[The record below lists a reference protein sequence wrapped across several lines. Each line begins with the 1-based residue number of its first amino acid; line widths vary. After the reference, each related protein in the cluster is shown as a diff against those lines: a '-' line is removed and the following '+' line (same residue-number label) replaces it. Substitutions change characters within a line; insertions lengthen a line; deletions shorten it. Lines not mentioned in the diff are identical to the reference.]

1 MYITI
6 KTNDQFVTVAGQYK
20 VHAVAN
26 MTPMPTS
33 LEYLKNSIDGYG
45 QQYDITLY
53 KGVIIDGRCRASVC
67 HDLGL
72 PTKAI
77 DLWDLNGEMEDIA
90 LMQHVQNAF
99 ARQDLLPAQRAMM
112 AAYACATKQHKELG
126 YTQIEYAKKICN
138 IGKTHMD
145 TAIYVL
151 KHNPKYASQIY
162 VTGLATIKKRTY
174 GLRDTEQILRNKEY
188 LKHNKII
195 PEPVEEPKPNF
206 YLKANLLITKATEQ
220 MVAEGYSIEE
230 VKKTLY
236 AVAVKLGVK
245 HGK

>member
-1 MYITI
+1 MYITS
-6 KTNDQFVTVAGQYK
+6 KDKSNVVTVAGQYR

-26 MTPMPTS
+26 MKPMPTS
-33 LEYLKNSIDGYG
+33 LEYLKNSIEDYG
-45 QQYDITLY
+45 QKYEITLY
-53 KGVIIDGRCRASVC
+53 KGEIIDGRCRASVC

-72 PTKAI
+72 PTQAI
-77 DLWDLNGEMEDIA
+77 DLWDFYGEMEDIA
-90 LMQHVQNAF
+90 LMQHAQAAF

-112 AAYACATKQHKELG
+112 AAYECAKNQHKSLG
-126 YTQIEYAKKICN
+126 YTQKEYAKRIFNCSS
-138 IGKTHMD
+138 THLHR
-145 TAIYVL
+145 AIYVL
-151 KHNPKYASQIY
+151 NHNPKYASQIY
-162 VTGLATIKKRTY
+162 ATGLATIKKRTY

-236 AVAVKLGVK
+236 AVAVKLGAK